1 MSDALE
7 VGKTFPAFSLP
18 NQDGRAVQLGDFAG
32 QWLVIFV
39 YPKDDTPGCTV
50 ESRGFSAASGQFA
63 AANARVVGLSADG
76 VESHKSFCGKFDLRV
91 PLLAD
96 TNATLLLASGVGQS
110 DYRGTFYW
118 NRVTFL
124 IDPGGVVRRIY
135 RDVKPQ
141 GHEQAVLADLLA
153 LSSKE
158 QA

>member
-1 MSDALE
+1 MSESLE
-7 VGKTFPAFSLP
+7 TGQPFPDFDLP
-18 NQDGRAVQLGDFAG
+18 DQDGVRVRRADFAG
-32 QWLVIFV
+32 EWLVLFV